1 MVECFF
7 FLVNNR
13 SWVFYIDNF
22 GTEVTKQRRDIPQN
36 TRYTFVA
43 KILRSKVPVKT
54 FIFSKVGT

>member
-1 MVECFF
+1 M
-7 FLVNNR
+7 
-13 SWVFYIDNF
+13 FYIDNF

-36 TRYTFVA
+36 THYTFVA

>member
-1 MVECFF
+1 M
-7 FLVNNR
+7 
-13 SWVFYIDNF
+13 FYIDNF